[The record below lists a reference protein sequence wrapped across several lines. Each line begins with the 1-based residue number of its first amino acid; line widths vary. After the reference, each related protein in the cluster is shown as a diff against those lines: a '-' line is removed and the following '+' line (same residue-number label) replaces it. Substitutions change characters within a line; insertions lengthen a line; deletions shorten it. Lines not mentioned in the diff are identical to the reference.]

1 MAARLKIGVD
11 VPNAQLRLDKKEVR
25 RVMRKAGQEIA
36 ALAKAE
42 MRASKGGRV
51 YYKQGSRVA
60 SAPGDAPAV
69 QTKRLMQ
76 SIKVRPFKSGLGVA
90 VRATEFYA
98 LFLESG
104 AEGGSPRGGGT
115 SSDGKRLGVRNK
127 YAKRGGK
134 RVKVATVGKRVL
146 LPRPYLSRA
155 LAARERGLAER
166 VGRAIEHGIAF
177 EKLPAGRKR
186 LPKAKLAVG

>member
-1 MAARLKIGVD
+1 MAVRLKIGVD

-51 YYKQGSRVA
+51 YYKHGRRVA
-60 SAPGDAPAV
+60 SAAGDAPAA
-69 QTKRLMQ
+69 QTKKLMQ

-104 AEGGSPRGGGT
+104 AEGGSPHGGT
-115 SSDGKRLGVRNK
+115 TSADGKRLGICNK

-134 RVKVATVGKRVL
+134 RVKIAMVGKRVL

-155 LAARERGLAER
+155 LAARERGLD
-166 VGRAIEHGIAF
+166 
-177 EKLPAGRKR
+177 
-186 LPKAKLAVG
+186 